1 MFIRPKIKLK
11 KMEFLMLKKCLNL
24 ILLLSFA
31 APIVVN
37 ASGTFITFPPKP
49 KTVDCSLP
57 ENADKEECKKK

>member
-1 MFIRPKIKLK
+1 
-11 KMEFLMLKKCLNL
+11 MLKKCLNL

-31 APIVVN
+31 TPIVVN